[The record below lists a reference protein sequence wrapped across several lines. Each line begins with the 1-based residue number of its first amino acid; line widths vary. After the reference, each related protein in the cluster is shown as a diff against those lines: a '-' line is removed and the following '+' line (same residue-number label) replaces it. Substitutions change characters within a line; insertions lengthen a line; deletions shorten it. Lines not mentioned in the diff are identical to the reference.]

1 MKNIRKKFTRILV
14 APILFSP
21 TYQDE
26 GNNRKDKRKGV
37 RVKGFN
43 KLNVLSQVDNNKN

>member
-1 MKNIRKKFTRILV
+1 MLQISKKSRAITIWSKRENVFSILG

-26 GNNRKDKRKGV
+26 GNNRKDKRGKGE
-37 RVKGFN
+37 RI
-43 KLNVLSQVDNNKN
+43 